1 MDFERIPRLE
11 HELPEQRQCRLCRSS
26 YRSKDARHAL
36 CETCRVV
43 IGTYEHAV
51 TKEFELANIAA
62 ACYREPLVQ
71 NAREDLTCPACSWYG
86 NQSGIADSSW
96 ESRHGRKKRRRYKGR
111 GGRKEPR
118 TILNFLLK
126 APDYAERL
134 LRHQRQRHWKVNPV
148 QRANFLNDIVAAS
161 VCPRCNK
168 KIGTRGSF
176 ASCQGS
182 FFHLKCLPKE
192 VNELLQPTK
201 TCDS

>member
-11 HELPEQRQCRLCRSS
+11 YELPQQRQCRLCRSS
-26 YRSKDARHAL
+26 FRSEHAKHAL

-43 IGTYEHAV
+43 IGTYENAV
-51 TKEFELANIAA
+51 TKELELANWAA

-71 NAREDLTCPACSWYG
+71 NAREDLTCPDCDWFG

-96 ESRHGRKKRRRYKGR
+96 ESRHGRKRRRRYKGK

-118 TILNFLLK
+118 TILKFLLT

-134 LRHQRQRHWKVNPV
+134 LRHQRQRHWKMKPV

-161 VCPRCNK
+161 ICPRCNQ
-168 KIGTRGSF
+168 KIGTQGSF
-176 ASCQGS
+176 AACEGS

-192 VNELLQPTK
+192 VHELLPNK
-201 TCDS
+201 HGLLG